1 MAQLE
6 AQVHRAEAAARQSA
20 KDAAVAREAATRM
33 QLWAEQLAQQGLGPG
48 RQEGNSQA
56 GTVQTRLLR
65 LEGLLAGLQ
74 REQVRHRGAR
84 DDGADSIPSTRDHPA
99 DTNDDP
105 M

>member
-6 AQVHRAEAAARQSA
+6 AQVHCAQTTARQA
-20 KDAAVAREAATRM
+20 VKDAAASREAWIHM
-33 QLWAEQLAQQGLGPG
+33 QLWAK
-48 RQEGNSQA
+48 
-56 GTVQTRLLR
+56 RLQR
-65 LEGLLAGLQ
+65 LEGSLAGIQ

-105 M
+105 T

>member
-6 AQVHRAEAAARQSA
+6 AQVHRAQAAARQSA
-20 KDAAVAREAATRM
+20 KDAAVAREACTRI
-33 QLWAEQLAQQGLGPG
+33 
-48 RQEGNSQA
+48 
-56 GTVQTRLLR
+56 QTRLQR

-105 M
+105 T